1 MEGGAFRQGI
11 NEGEV
16 RRLIQELVD
25 VPRVWN
31 ADPTASWVDALS
43 SVRLGLRD
51 PKEVEDSYNGDLD
64 GFASFF
70 PRYRAE
76 LAARHLIDFHEMIYL
91 AIELMVM
98 NPELRAHNQ
107 KFARVVLAD
116 EFQDLNPAHILLLR
130 LLSAPGHG
138 VFGVGDDDQ
147 TIFGFSAPL
156 LNGSS
161 ILTAT
166 FPGAKHHA
174 LTTNYRCPAD
184 VVRAASNLLTRNRI
198 RVAKTIQPS
207 SNNAMGSDKL
217 SIVSAP
223 YAVQPTISA
232 VQRHLNDGALAE
244 DIVVLTRVNSLQL
257 PVAIGL
263 RDIGIPVNAEIGSHF
278 LDGSGV
284 KAALAWFSLGA
295 TGEPFRSRDLEIALG
310 RPSRGVSPKM
320 RR

>member
-1 MEGGAFRQGI
+1 MGGPLSLSPVDDIVSAAIVSAESIEQKSLQPHEPPACVAELSTDQLEAVAEPGMRARIIAPAGSGKTRVLTERARLLCQSGVPTEALLLVAFNKRAQEEMVDRTHDLPGLRVQTLNALGLAIVNGTRGFMEGGAFRQGI

-76 LAARHLIDFHEMIYL
+76 LAARHLIDFDEMIYR
-91 AIELMVM
+91 AIELMVT

-147 TIFGFSAPL
+147 TIFGFS
-156 LNGSS
+156 
-161 ILTAT
+161 
-166 FPGAKHHA
+166 GASPEWLVNFDRYVPWGQTPRPH
-174 LTTNYRCPAD
+174 D
-184 VVRAASNLLTRNRI
+184 
-198 RVAKTIQPS
+198 Q
-207 SNNAMGSDKL
+207 L
-217 SIVSAP
+217 S
-223 YAVQPTISA
+223 
-232 VQRHLNDGALAE
+232 
-244 DIVVLTRVNSLQL
+244 L
-257 PVAIGL
+257 PC
-263 RDIGIPVNAEIGSHF
+263 
-278 LDGSGV
+278 
-284 KAALAWFSLGA
+284 
-295 TGEPFRSRDLEIALG
+295 
-310 RPSRGVSPKM
+310 
-320 RR
+320 